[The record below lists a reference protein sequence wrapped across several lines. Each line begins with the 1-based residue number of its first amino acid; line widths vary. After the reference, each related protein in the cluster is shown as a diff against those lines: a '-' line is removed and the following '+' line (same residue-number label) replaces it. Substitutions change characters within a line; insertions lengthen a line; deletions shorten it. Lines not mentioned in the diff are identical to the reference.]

1 MTSLTGLAGELQ
13 AVGAV
18 GGLQAWSAIM
28 TFPPLDPEPKDV
40 PTPPDSEP
48 DELPQRD
55 EDPFQFPPDMEPIE
69 PLDPDDEPEDQAP
82 RPPPV

>member
-1 MTSLTGLAGELQ
+1 
-13 AVGAV
+13 
-18 GGLQAWSAIM
+18 M

-40 PTPPDSEP
+40 PTPPDGEP

-69 PLDPDDEPEDQAP
+69 PLVPDDEPEDQAP